1 MGLGGLGL
9 GGLRWMS
16 GQEEEKSV
24 AALRRL
30 RRCGL
35 RRATCGG
42 ADWRGWLR
50 LQCNQSLSLLRG
62 SMWGSNVGENV
73 VMGDLGGDFEMEVVR
88 AREMDINNTGK

>member
-1 MGLGGLGL
+1 M
-9 GGLRWMS
+9 
-16 GQEEEKSV
+16 
-24 AALRRL
+24 
-30 RRCGL
+30 

-42 ADWRGWLR
+42 ADWPGWLH
-50 LQCNQSLSLLRG
+50 LQSLSLLRG